1 MKWSYFK
8 IFQNERSLKS
18 IIEFENVDVICHR
31 WCHYFDK
38 LWVKERDVLGLPC
51 RRNTHEV
58 LTTGHYAAIRLYS
71 ASQWNLQYNVTNE
84 PNFVLRANLS
94 KRTAFRKTDCFFQN
108 AAAHVRK
115 SSPFSEKQSV
125 WSGYITNEF
134 VVITWACGG
143 ARWNLTDHGCA
154 WRSVD
159 LSAFVVRIVVKASTS
174 SSFDQNILSIDFVVI
189 WVCVI
194 GRNLLDHGSCSC
206 RRIIAL
212 RVFFVLITVKSCSA
226 YLLKFLKAL
235 RVFFVLITVKSCSA
249 HLLRVLQARQVHFQR
264 VLCRFWNRTDVRIP
278 RCFTHSGTR
287 SGEMQTLVANC
298 RFAKHCNCTP
308 GTFTTNRD
316 VLYVYYICGNY
327 KTLFVKL
334 VITSVSVE
342 TFVHIQ
348 RIL

>member
-94 KRTAFRKTDCFFQN
+94 KRTVFRKTDCFFQN

-115 SSPFSEKQSV
+115 NSPFSEKQSV

-194 GRNLLDHGSCSC
+194 ETYWIMAHVRVGGSLLWEC
-206 RRIIAL
+206 
-212 RVFFVLITVKSCSA
+212 
-226 YLLKFLKAL
+226 FLYW
-235 RVFFVLITVKSCSA
+235 
-249 HLLRVLQARQVHFQR
+249 LQSNHA
-264 VLCRFWNRTDVRIP
+264 
-278 RCFTHSGTR
+278 
-287 SGEMQTLVANC
+287 
-298 RFAKHCNCTP
+298 
-308 GTFTTNRD
+308 
-316 VLYVYYICGNY
+316 
-327 KTLFVKL
+327 
-334 VITSVSVE
+334 
-342 TFVHIQ
+342 VHIYWSFWKLWECFLYWLQ
-348 RIL
+348 WNHAVHICWEFCKPVKYTFSAFCVDFEIVRMWEYLAVLHIPVHIPVKCKHWWQIVVSRSTVTLLPEHLQQIEMCYMCTIFAEITKHFSSNWS